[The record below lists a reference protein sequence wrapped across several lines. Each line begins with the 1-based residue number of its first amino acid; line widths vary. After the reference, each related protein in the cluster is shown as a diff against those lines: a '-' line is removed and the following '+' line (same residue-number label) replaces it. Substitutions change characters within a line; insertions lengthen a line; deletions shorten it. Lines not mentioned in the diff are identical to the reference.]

1 LCIGGWEITLAYRST
16 FFPVPGDHCMASAE
30 RLLLVEDDVYIQ
42 DLLQSELEEA
52 GFEVAVASSGMRAIA
67 ALEADPNRFIAVI
80 TDINLGRGPSGWD
93 IGRRARQLSL
103 VIPVVYMTGSEGH
116 HWTTEGVAKS
126 VLLKK
131 PFSFD
136 EIVTAV
142 MALLDSAGAELRAT
156 SAPDP
161 AG

>member
-1 LCIGGWEITLAYRST
+1 
-16 FFPVPGDHCMASAE
+16 MASAE

-52 GFEVAVASSGMRAIA
+52 GFEVVVASNGMRAIA

-103 VIPVVYMTGSEGH
+103 DIPVVYMTGSEGH
-116 HWTTEGVAKS
+116 HWTTEGVAKN
-126 VLLKK
+126 
-131 PFSFD
+131 
-136 EIVTAV
+136 
-142 MALLDSAGAELRAT
+142 R
-156 SAPDP
+156 P
-161 AG
+161 AQEAIFL